1 MQLPPG
7 LQAEAV
13 RSFGTFAVI
22 LAVAGLAVS
31 AQREPDDGDLAA
43 ASAGRTIAL
52 RTLGSGAT
60 EAVPLEVY
68 VARVLAGEG
77 EPNAPDGATQ
87 ALAIAIR
94 TYATFND
101 GRHRA
106 DGFDLCD
113 STHCQVPRPAT
124 PTTRRAALATAG
136 RILAYRGAPAEIFY
150 SASCGG
156 RTESADQVWPKANLP
171 YLRSVEDDVHA
182 DDVPWTLDVSLR
194 AVQQALAREGFTG
207 SQLRSVEVEARSPS
221 GRVARLKLSGLRPD
235 TITGEQFRTLMG
247 ARQFRSTAFGVERS
261 GASLRFTGTGY
272 GHGVG
277 MCVIG
282 AGRRARRGEN
292 VEAILAKYFPGLDV
306 VTIGGAGAR
315 DTRTAPELQASDTA
329 NLNTASP
336 NAASRTP
343 NTNPA
348 ARNPATRN
356 SPGFAPIVVAVPAG
370 SSLAAA
376 PLEQLAAG
384 ALAALSTTLGTT
396 TIAPVTVTV
405 HETLDSFRA
414 ATGRPWWVSAVAAA
428 SSIQLAPPA
437 LLAQREGIDAVLK
450 MAIAELLVAPALQD
464 RPAWVRV
471 GAARYYA
478 RPVAIAAPRS
488 RIQCPSDAE
497 LLQAV
502 SAVAQREAEARAEA
516 CFARALGGRRDWR
529 DVR

>member
-1 MQLPPG
+1 L
-7 LQAEAV
+7 
-13 RSFGTFAVI
+13 FGTFAVI

-52 RTLGSGAT
+52 RTLGSGGT
-60 EAVPLEVY
+60 EAVPIEVY

-94 TYATFND
+94 TYATFNA

-124 PTTRRAALATAG
+124 PVTRRAARATAG
-136 RILAYRGAPAEIFY
+136 RVLAYRGAPAEIFY

-156 RTESADQVWPKANLP
+156 RTESADQVWPKTNLP

-194 AVQQALAREGFTG
+194 AAQQALAREGFTG
-207 SQLRSVEVEARSPS
+207 SQLRNIEVEARRPS

-235 TITGEQFRTLMG
+235 TITGEQFRTLIG
-247 ARQFRSTAFGVERS
+247 ARQFRSTAFEVERS

-282 AGRRARRGEN
+282 AGRRARRGESA
-292 VEAILAKYFPGLDV
+292 EAILAKYFPGLDV

-315 DTRTAPELQASDTA
+315 DTRTAPEPRTEATA
-329 NLNTASP
+329 ALNTAAPTTASST
-336 NAASRTP
+336 AASRTP
-343 NTNPA
+343 DPNPA

-370 SSLAAA
+370 SLLAAA

-384 ALAALSTTLGTT
+384 ALAALSTMLGTT
-396 TIAPVTVTV
+396 TMAPVTVTV

-414 ATGRPWWVSAVAAA
+414 ATGRPWWVSAVSAG

-437 LLAQREGIDAVLK
+437 LLAQREGVDAVLK
-450 MAIAELLVAPALQD
+450 MAIAELLVAPALGD

-478 RPVAIAAPRS
+478 RPVAITAPRS
-488 RIQCPSDAE
+488 RVQCPSDAE

-502 SAVAQREAEARAEA
+502 SAVAQREAETRAEA